1 MNAILDKFTVIEMAE
16 EVFVAIP
23 TLKDGLLD
31 SKIVYIL
38 GKRTWG
44 IWNEYLEM

>member
-1 MNAILDKFTVIEMAE
+1 MNTILDKFSIIEMAE

-23 TLKDGLLD
+23 VMEGGLLD
-31 SKIVYIL
+31 AKIVYIL

-44 IWNEYLEM
+44 IWSEYLEM